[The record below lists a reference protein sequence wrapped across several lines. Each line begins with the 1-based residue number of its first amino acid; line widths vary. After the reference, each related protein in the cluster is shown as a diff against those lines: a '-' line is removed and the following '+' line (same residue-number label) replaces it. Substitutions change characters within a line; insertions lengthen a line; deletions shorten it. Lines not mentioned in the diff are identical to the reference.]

1 MLVVILISL
10 IIILIMFIER
20 AKLKRLAYIDVV
32 TGSINRNGMDRFW
45 NQCSGKGHLAV
56 LFLDLDHFKYI
67 NDTFGHQTGDQLLKE
82 VGLRLR
88 QATSHDG
95 QVFRIG
101 GDEFVIIMA
110 NANLQKAELLA
121 SHILEKFRQPVVIK
135 RQSLTISGSIG
146 ISIGQGSKATRSK
159 LLGEADS
166 AMYHA
171 KRLGKNRYIVFN
183 EDRRRYYKVS
193 SWVVSKRSANL

>member
-1 MLVVILISL
+1 
-10 IIILIMFIER
+10 MFIER
-20 AKLKRLAYIDVV
+20 AKLKRLAYLDVV
-32 TGSINRNGMDRFW
+32 TGLINRNGMDRFW

-88 QATSHDG
+88 QATCHDE

-110 NANLQKAELLA
+110 NANLDKAEFLA

-146 ISIGQGSKATRSK
+146 ISIGEGSKAASSK

-171 KRLGKNRYIVFN
+171 KRLGKSRYSVFHRAS
-183 EDRRRYYKVS
+183 EPLILR
-193 SWVVSKRSANL
+193 KRSASS